1 VAISAKDVKEL
12 RERTGAG
19 LMDCKRA
26 LQDSDGDAEKAAR
39 LLRERGI
46 AAAEKRAARASSEG
60 AVISYIHPGN
70 RVGSMVEVNCE
81 TDFVARNP
89 KFVEMV
95 KDIAMQV
102 VGHQPSARYVHQE
115 EVPEDVI
122 EAEKEI
128 YATQALN
135 EGKPEKIIPKIAEGK
150 LANFY
155 KQYCLMEQE
164 FIKDSD
170 KTIEEVV
177 KEHIAEF
184 GENIQIRRFVCFQ
197 VGE

>member
-12 RERTGAG
+12 REQTGAG

-26 LQDSDGDAEKAAR
+26 LQDAEGDAEKAAR

-46 AAAEKRAARASSEG
+46 AAAEKRSARATTEG
-60 AVISYIHPGN
+60 AVVAYIHPGN

-81 TDFVARNP
+81 TDFVARTP
-89 KFVEMV
+89 KFTDMV

-102 VGHQPSARYVHQE
+102 VGHQPSARYVRREDVPE
-115 EVPEDVI
+115 EVI
-122 EAEKEI
+122 EGEKEI
-128 YATQALN
+128 YATQARN
-135 EGKPEKIIPKIAEGK
+135 EGKPDKIIPKIAEGK

-170 KTIEEVV
+170 KTIEDVI
-177 KEHIAEF
+177 KENMSEF